1 VSVSSAEQAL
11 VTDRLTRLLCRM
23 LIVSGSIYYFAFFAA
38 YATLHV
44 ANGNGMW
51 LPKGVTHPNMG
62 LGIAAVVLLGAGGL
76 FYLWG
81 KIRLQRGLSGYTGS
95 ALLGGLL
102 ATGSAICYGL
112 TLRHMGFNF
121 QSGGYASCFFGL
133 TAVNLLIT
141 VLAGFFFLGIA
152 NRSRLG
158 LYSKQQLVT
167 VDAFGEF
174 FLWIS
179 AVSAFSFF
187 LLYIIP
193 FLIVA

>member
-1 VSVSSAEQAL
+1 
-11 VTDRLTRLLCRM
+11 
-23 LIVSGSIYYFAFFAA
+23 
-38 YATLHV
+38 V

-51 LPKGVTHPNMG
+51 LPKGVTHPSIG
-62 LGIAAVVLLGAGGL
+62 LGIVAVVLVGAGGL

-81 KIRLQRGLSGYTGS
+81 KIRLQRGLSGYTGG

-102 ATGSAICYGL
+102 VTGGAICYGL

-121 QSGGYASCFFGL
+121 QSGGYATCFFGL

-141 VLAGFFFLGIA
+141 LLAGFTFLGIA

-158 LYSKQQLVT
+158 LYGKQQLAT

-174 FLWIS
+174 FLWIGS
-179 AVSAFSFF
+179 LSAFSFF
-187 LLYIIP
+187 LLYVIP
-193 FLIVA
+193 FLNVG